1 MALKVTA
8 DMIRKLREVTG
19 APVIRAKKVLEEIGD
34 EKKAEKILREEGYE
48 AAQKKVARKTHE
60 GLIFSYVHHSGK
72 VASLVELLCETDFVA
87 RNKLFQDL
95 GHNLA
100 LQVAS
105 MSPKDIKEL
114 EGQDFIK
121 DPSNKILDLVKDV
134 IAKTGENV
142 RISRIYRV
150 ELGQPAK
157 G

>member
-8 DMIRKLREVTG
+8 EMIRKLRDATG
-19 APVIRAKKVLEEIGD
+19 APVIRVKKVLEEVGD
-34 EKKAEKILREEGYE
+34 EKKAEKILRQEGFE
-48 AAQKKVARKTHE
+48 AAQKKAERKTSE

-87 RNKLFQDL
+87 RNELYRQL

-105 MSPKDIKEL
+105 MAPRDVKEL
-114 EGQDFIK
+114 ESQEFIK
-121 DPSNKILDLVKDV
+121 DPTTKISDLIKEV
-134 IAKTGENV
+134 IAKTGENI
-142 RISRIYRV
+142 RISRIHRV
-150 ELGQPAK
+150 ELGEEN